1 VQYSGLAFRTNNHIF
16 IFLEFLA
23 RLSGLVI
30 SFPFRVKFQSLYN
43 TIRQS
48 KALVYISFILF
59 QQALFQFYPCL
70 HVDSIFSVVAAVIKI
85 KTDEYNNTKYPFWI

>member
-23 RLSGLVI
+23 SGLVI
-30 SFPFRVKFQSLYN
+30 SSPFRVKFQSLYN

-85 KTDEYNNTKYPFWI
+85 KTDEYNNTKYLFWI